1 MLHARF
7 NSAAA
12 ACLFPALLL
21 DPFVAL
27 IFRVFS
33 VPAPS
38 KLAIPAAASIQISL
52 SNLAAVGSPL
62 YDPPPPPPSSLAL
75 AAWPIVRHQVFRSYV
90 GFKRD
95 ASHTAQPPMGVWELD
110 GWWRSPEQASS
121 DAGSIKATVAIIIVC
136 SCVVAA
142 VIYRCVSIL
151 FFHFHRHLL
160 KATHF
165 DLSFSHHVTTPA
177 PQLLFRLNWTRTP
190 RPVEDDDGAHGSPP
204 ARVFFALLSPVVP
217 SATFSRGICTSALS
231 ARSVSVRN
239 ASRYLAEKTKLR
251 NRAALWT
258 WTRSWTS
265 ERMTTKRLR
274 GEAQA
279 PNDFLSL
286 T

>member
-12 ACLFPALLL
+12 ACLSPALIVE
-21 DPFVAL
+21 PFFTL
-27 IFRVFS
+27 IFRDFS
-33 VPAPS
+33 VPTPS

-177 PQLLFRLNWTRTP
+177 RSCFFGSTGRERRAQLKMTTARMV
-190 RPVEDDDGAHGSPP
+190 RPPH
-204 ARVFFALLSPVVP
+204 VFFLRSSHPLS
-217 SATFSRGICTSALS
+217 
-231 ARSVSVRN
+231 
-239 ASRYLAEKTKLR
+239 LAQPFREE
-251 NRAALWT
+251 
-258 WTRSWTS
+258 S
-265 ERMTTKRLR
+265 
-274 GEAQA
+274 AQA
-279 PNDFLSL
+279 R
-286 T
+286 

>member
-12 ACLFPALLL
+12 ACLSPALIVQ
-21 DPFVAL
+21 PFFAL
-27 IFRVFS
+27 IFCDFS

-62 YDPPPPPPSSLAL
+62 YDPPPPPPSLPL
-75 AAWPIVRHQVFRSYV
+75 AAWPIVRHQVFLSFV

-165 DLSFSHHVTTPA
+165 DLSFFAPCNHPCPA
-177 PQLLFRLNWTRTP
+177 AAFSAQLDEN
-190 RPVEDDDGAHGSPP
+190 A
-204 ARVFFALLSPVVP
+204 AP
-217 SATFSRGICTSALS
+217 S
-231 ARSVSVRN
+231 
-239 ASRYLAEKTKLR
+239 
-251 NRAALWT
+251 
-258 WTRSWTS
+258 
-265 ERMTTKRLR
+265 
-274 GEAQA
+274 
-279 PNDFLSL
+279 
-286 T
+286 